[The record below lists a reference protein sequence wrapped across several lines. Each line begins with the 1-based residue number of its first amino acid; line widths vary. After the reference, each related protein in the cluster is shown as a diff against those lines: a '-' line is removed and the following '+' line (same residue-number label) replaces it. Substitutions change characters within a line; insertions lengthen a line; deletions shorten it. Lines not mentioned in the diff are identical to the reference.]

1 MSNNFDYKEVNLVD
15 RENQE
20 FDYSE
25 IKDFSRLLLRME
37 STNHCNFKCVF
48 CPHPKM
54 QRSKGFM
61 DEQLYYNVIDQA
73 ADLGFIKLDLR
84 NFGEP
89 IIDKRL
95 AKMAKYAYNKGLNK
109 IYIHTNGYG
118 LNKKILDG
126 WGEAGITDVNI
137 SLSPKREF
145 GESRP
150 GTNVERMF
158 SGLERLMESDSKW
171 KHILSVDYIR
181 TGLST
186 KEEEKEFFDWLKKYD
201 LVKRI
206 DINLHNWAEGEADTF
221 LQCHRLWTSVTV
233 LWDGKVTLCCLDYE
247 GEIDLG
253 NVNQESLK
261 DIINNEKYQ
270 EIRRNHINGK
280 FLSKCA
286 SCDMPEVKDL
296 GPKPSYV
303 KIG

>member
-1 MSNNFDYKEVNLVD
+1 MLEYKKINLLD
-15 RENQE
+15 KEKQE
-20 FDYSE
+20 FDYTE
-25 IKDFSRLLLRME
+25 IVDYSRLLLRME

-61 DEQLYYNVIDQA
+61 DEDLYYNVIDQA
-73 ADLGFIKLDLR
+73 AELGFVKLDLR

-95 AKMAKYAYNKGLNK
+95 ARMAKYAYDKGLNK

-118 LNKKILDG
+118 LNKKMLNA

-150 GTNVERMF
+150 GTNVKRMF
-158 SGLERLMESDSKW
+158 AGMEKLMESDSEW

-186 KEEEKEFFDWLKKYD
+186 DEEEKEFFQWLKKYD

-206 DINLHNWAEGEADTF
+206 EIELHNWAEGEANLF
-221 LQCHRLWTSVTV
+221 RQCHRLWTSVTV
-233 LWDGKVTLCCLDYE
+233 LWDGRVALCCLDYE
-247 GEIDLG
+247 GDIELG
-253 NVNQESLK
+253 DVRKEKLA
-261 DIINNEKYQ
+261 DIINNEMYQ
-270 EIRRNHINGK
+270 QIRKNHIDGL
-280 FLSKCA
+280 FLEKCA
-286 SCDMPEVKDL
+286 SCDMTEVKDL